1 MMSEIEQKEKKLK
14 EYMSAHGFDGI
25 LLFRRDTF
33 SWLTGGKINHI
44 IRSTEF
50 GMMALFITA
59 DDKYCIAN
67 QVEKHRMMEEEDL
80 AGLGYTLL
88 EINWW
93 EEDYLDCVRR
103 HFGAI
108 KIAADKELP
117 GVTDVYEDLKRIRFS
132 LMPEEIKRYRELCA
146 FCTNAVEDTCREI
159 KQGDTE
165 HEVLANL
172 VGKVMKQG
180 IEAPVAL
187 VASDE
192 RILKFRH
199 PIDTSKRI
207 DRYAMVVLCGRKYGL
222 FANLTRFVHF
232 GPLPEEIRER
242 FERVRRIEVE
252 MMTNTIVGRNI
263 TDVFKVAVKEYEEVG
278 CKDEWMLLHQGG
290 PTGYATREFIATP
303 DYDERIYND
312 QAFTWN
318 PSITGTKSEDT
329 ILVNKDGFEILT
341 DSKNWPMTEVK
352 AKNGLIIKRPDVLI
366 R

>member
-1 MMSEIEQKEKKLK
+1 MSEIAQKEKRLR
-14 EYMSAHGFDGI
+14 EYMHTQGFEGM

-33 SWLTGGKINHI
+33 SWITGGKVNHI

-59 DDKYCIAN
+59 DKKYCVAN

-93 EEDYLDCVRR
+93 EEDYLESIRR
-103 HFGAI
+103 DFGAI
-108 KIAADKELP
+108 KIGADKPLP
-117 GVTDVYEDLKRIRFS
+117 GVTDVYEDLKRIRYS
-132 LMPEEIKRYRELCA
+132 LVPEEIDRYRELCSV
-146 FCTNAVEDTCREI
+146 CTNAVEDTCREI

-165 HEVLANL
+165 HEVCANMIA
-172 VGKVMKQG
+172 KVMKQG
-180 IEAPVAL
+180 IEASVAL
-187 VASDE
+187 VASDN
-192 RILKFRH
+192 RIFKYRH
-199 PIDTSKRI
+199 PIDTGKKI

-232 GPLPEEIRER
+232 GPLPEEISGKFALIRK
-242 FERVRRIEVE
+242 IDVE
-252 MMTNTIVGRNI
+252 IITNTIVGRKI
-263 TDVFKVAVKEYEEVG
+263 SDVFQVAVREYEEAG
-278 CKDEWMLLHQGG
+278 YKDEWTLLHQGG
-290 PTGYATREFIATP
+290 PTGYATRDFLATP
-303 DYDERIYND
+303 DNDELIHNN

-329 ILVNKDGFEILT
+329 ILVNKQGYEVLT
-341 DSKNWPMTEVK
+341 ESKFWPMIEVK
-352 AKNGLIIKRPDVLI
+352 AKNGMIVKRPDVLI